1 MNTADLKLQIKQ
13 VQFADGSVWPE
24 EKSAVMVKKP
34 SPNTATRDRIYSPTD
49 VAALTH
55 QEGQSVNVEGVVR
68 EIVLKSK
75 HVLLEFES
83 SGQPALRRA
92 SVSPTKRP
100 KPITPMLG
108 DFGTSLI
115 GKRVRLKGVVSL
127 RKGKPEIEIRD
138 IKQIELLGGPPK

>member
-1 MNTADLKLQIKQ
+1 M
-13 VQFADGSVWPE
+13 
-24 EKSAVMVKKP
+24 
-34 SPNTATRDRIYSPTD
+34 
-49 VAALTH
+49 AALTH

-83 SGQPALRRA
+83 SGQPALHGA
-92 SVSPTKRP
+92 CFADKEAEAHSAL
-100 KPITPMLG
+100 LG